1 MEEITV
7 ANLFTSAGEV
17 MTGFMTMTTSFVN
30 GLWANPLG
38 KITISLTLVSGAVGL
53 AYKLFLRR
61 KRI

>member
-1 MEEITV
+1 MDEITV
-7 ANLFTSAGEV
+7 QGLFTAAGEV
-17 MTGFMTMTTSFVN
+17 MTGFMSMTTDFVN

-61 KRI
+61 KRV